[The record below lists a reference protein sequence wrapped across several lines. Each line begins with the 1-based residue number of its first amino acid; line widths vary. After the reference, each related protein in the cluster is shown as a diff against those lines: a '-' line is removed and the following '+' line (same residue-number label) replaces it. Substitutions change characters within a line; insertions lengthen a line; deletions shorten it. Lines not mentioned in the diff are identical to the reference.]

1 MRETTRIWSLVC
13 LTPKLQPSWPNANL
27 FSCLSTSVSK
37 APMLHNNLLYLGL
50 LLIFPPCCFHLSW
63 VLHLEQ
69 PDISPWFCLA
79 RKESSFVGGWSL
91 TKKDLWKGSGFPQ
104 WLKRRP
110 ASLLSSQRIYES
122 NSKYSKWKNLW
133 TFQLWGWISST
144 SQFKHF
150 WSRLM
155 LRGKSP
161 IREMTF

>member
-69 PDISPWFCLA
+69 PEISPWFCLA

-91 TKKDLWKGSGFPQ
+91 TRRISGREVAFHSGSKGDLLHFCRVNEFMSQTANTQSGKIYGHFSSEAGFPQ
-104 WLKRRP
+104 HHN
-110 ASLLSSQRIYES
+110 LS
-122 NSKYSKWKNLW
+122 
-133 TFQLWGWISST
+133 ISEA
-144 SQFKHF
+144 
-150 WSRLM
+150 
-155 LRGKSP
+155 G
-161 IREMTF
+161 